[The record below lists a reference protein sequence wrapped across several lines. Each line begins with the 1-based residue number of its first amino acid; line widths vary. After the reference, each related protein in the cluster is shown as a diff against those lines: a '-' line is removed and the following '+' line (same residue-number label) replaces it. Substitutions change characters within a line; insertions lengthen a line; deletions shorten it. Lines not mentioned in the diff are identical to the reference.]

1 MRVTFSEPFLL
12 AVFLTCLLRDAR
24 WMGLLWM
31 AAALH
36 EAGHWIALRL
46 LGAGVSALRFRLSGL
61 EMVYPGR
68 QLSYRAE
75 ACAALAGPGANLLC
89 AGVLAAVGRTH
100 PFPGLELFLGC
111 HLALA
116 AFNLLPALPLD
127 GGRAMS
133 ALLCGAFPQRGE
145 RAALWISG
153 AVGLALR
160 AAGMRLLLTA
170 RNPTLFAA
178 GGLIFG
184 QVLQKMLYRDAKT
197 G

>member
-12 AVFLTCLLRDAR
+12 ALFLTCVLRDVR
-24 WMGLLWM
+24 WTVFLWL

-36 EAGHWIALRL
+36 EGGHFLALRL
-46 LGAGVSALRFRLSGL
+46 LGAEITQLRFRLTGMEL
-61 EMVYPGR
+61 VYGSSR
-68 QLSYRAE
+68 LSYGAE
-75 ACAALAGPGANLLC
+75 ICAALAGPAANLLC
-89 AGVLAAVGRTH
+89 AGGLFLLSRLR

-127 GGRAMS
+127 GGRAAQS
-133 ALLCGAFPQRGE
+133 LLCGLFPQRGE
-145 RAALWISG
+145 SAALWLSG
-153 AVGLALR
+153 FVGLGLLAVGA
-160 AAGMRLLLTA
+160 RLLLTA

-178 GGLIFG
+178 GMLIFA
-184 QVLQKMLYRDAKT
+184 QVLQKMLYTGAKS